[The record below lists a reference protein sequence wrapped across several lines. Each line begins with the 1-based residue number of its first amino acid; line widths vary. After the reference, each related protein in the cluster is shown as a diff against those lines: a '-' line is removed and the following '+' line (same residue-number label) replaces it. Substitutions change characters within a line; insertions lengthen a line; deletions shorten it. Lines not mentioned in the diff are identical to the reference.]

1 MPGKKKKEW
10 YKTLNERKYGTKIL
24 YYSKLTFHYKV
35 HGQTITSRDWSSS
48 KDDKEQSHK
57 ILFSW
62 TLPKKSI
69 REKASDHQITRD
81 IDKRMGIRHSIYNY
95 L

>member
-1 MPGKKKKEW
+1 MPGKKKKRS
-10 YKTLNERKYGTKIL
+10 NIRKHETKIL
-24 YYSKLTFHYKV
+24 DHSKLTFSYKV

-48 KDDKEQSHK
+48 EDNREQSHK

-62 TLPKKSI
+62 TLPEKSI
-69 REKASDHQITRD
+69 REKASDYQITRD
-81 IDKRMGIRHSIYNY
+81 IDIRMGVRHLIYNY